1 MTEQNATEHRTG
13 TANTKD
19 TKDTKDVTDAEH
31 AAGSGPVTVLVT
43 AATGKTGR
51 RVVERLTAAGLRVR
65 AGSRTGE
72 TVFDWEAPDTWAPAL
87 KGADLAYVNYF
98 PDLAAPGAIAAMR
111 AFGREAAAAGVR
123 RLVLLSGRGEP
134 EAVFSEGALADAGVP
149 VTVVRGAFF
158 AQNFSEGW
166 LGEGLEQ
173 GEIAFP
179 AGDTGEPFVDA
190 EDLADVLVATLT
202 DERHAGR
209 TYEITGPRV
218 VTFAEAA
225 AEISRAAGREIRYI
239 PVSGDEY
246 RAGLEAS
253 GLPPAEAAWLT
264 ELFGTLLDGHNASTT
279 DGVREVLGRE
289 PRDFAAFAR
298 REWGGGN

>member
-1 MTEQNATEHRTG
+1 M
-13 TANTKD
+13 
-19 TKDTKDVTDAEH
+19 
-31 AAGSGPVTVLVT
+31 TVLVT